1 MSHPAE
7 GLPEKARKKQ
17 EAFRKTVKAL
27 KKRTP
32 KRLDEWFEDAHEKAF
47 ETLDCLDCAN
57 CCSTTSPMFFDKDI
71 ERLAAHLRI
80 KPCAFIAQYLFLDT
94 DGIYALKHTPCP
106 FFGADRYCSVYE
118 YRPKACREFPHTQH
132 RKMVQK
138 LDLAVTN
145 SSICPAVF
153 HSLEML
159 ERSLPAMQ

>member
-71 ERLAAHLRI
+71 ERLAAHLRM
-80 KPCAFIAQYLFLDT
+80 KPGAFIEQYLFLDT
-94 DGIYALKHTPCP
+94 DGIYALKQTPCP
-106 FFGADRYCSVYE
+106 FLGADRYCSVYE

-153 HSLEML
+153 HILEML